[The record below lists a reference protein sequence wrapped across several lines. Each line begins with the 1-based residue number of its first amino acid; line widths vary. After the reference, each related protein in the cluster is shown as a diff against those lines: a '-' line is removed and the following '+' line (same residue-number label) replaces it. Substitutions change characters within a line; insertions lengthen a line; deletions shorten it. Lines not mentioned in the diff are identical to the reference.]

1 MILKPLEEIIE
12 ELKTRHPSIEVSE
25 SGSGSITVTVDQLVA
40 FMRDIKENYHFNYLT
55 NVTGVDYRDYFE
67 VVYNVSIVE
76 QPHMLHIKTRLD
88 RNNPVVP
95 SMVPIWGG
103 AIWQERE
110 VYDLLGITFEG
121 HPDLRRI
128 LLDDQWEG
136 HPLRKDYQWEGGRE
150 S

>member
-1 MILKPLEEIIE
+1 MSQKPLKETVED
-12 ELKTRHPSIEVSE
+12 LKAKYSGIEVSE
-25 SGSGSITVTVDQLVA
+25 KGIITVPADNLVE
-40 FMRDIKENYHFNYLT
+40 FMRNIKEEYGFNYLT
-55 NVTGVDYRDYFE
+55 NVTAADYPEHFE
-67 VVYNVSIVE
+67 MVYDVSVIGR
-76 QPHMLHIKTRLD
+76 PDMLHIKTKID

-110 VYDLLGITFEG
+110 VYDLLGITFKD

-128 LLDDQWEG
+128 LLGDDWEG

-150 S
+150 